1 MANLDQIMDYIADNV
16 IVEQGTE
23 DIWTYRKWS
32 NGIAECWGRRQ
43 GTAGINVS
51 WGQIY
56 FANAFSQS
64 LPTGLFIE
72 VPSIQM
78 LNHSSNSALVMGGS
92 VINKNSF
99 NIHLVRGTSQTN
111 AAFDI
116 GFYCIGKWK

>member
-1 MANLDQIMDYIADNV
+1 MANLDQIMDYVADNV

-32 NGIAECWGRRQ
+32 NGIAECWGRRT
-43 GTAGINVS
+43 GTAGITVQ

-64 LPTGLFIE
+64 LPTGLFTE

-92 VINKNSF
+92 VLNKDSF

-111 AAFDI
+111 ATFSI